1 MNKSIIIIVSFSLV
15 LIFGIVSVWPKYQNL
30 RYLEQE
36 IEMKEKEIS
45 RREERIE
52 ELERMTEELKNYQN
66 QLAKIDSALPPE
78 ADLPA
83 LFDFLQKASSQ
94 SGLVLKSISHLDPKP
109 SPDFAQLKES
119 EVSLT
124 VSGVYA
130 SFKNFLSVL
139 EVTARLIE
147 AQSISFSSMS
157 EEGPRE
163 FKLTIKVYSYAQ

>member
-1 MNKSIIIIVSFSLV
+1 MA
-15 LIFGIVSVWPKYQNL
+15 
-30 RYLEQE
+30 ED
-36 IEMKEKEIS
+36 
-45 RREERIE
+45 
-52 ELERMTEELKNYQN
+52 LKNYQN
-66 QLAKIDSALPPE
+66 QLAKIDSALPLDT
-78 ADLPA
+78 DLPA

-94 SGLVLKSISHLDPKP
+94 SGLILKSISHLDPKP

-147 AQSISFSSMS
+147 AQAVSFSSIP

-163 FKLTIKVYSYAQ
+163 FKLTIKVYSYAE